1 MSEEDPAATAD
12 VAMIGGHPVLDF
24 VNTVAWRHDEAR
36 RADRVNSADAWA
48 RWGVAAGVLRSG
60 AASGQDAD
68 EPARLALVE
77 LREALW
83 AVLDALVDDRPLPL
97 LAWDSVRRA
106 LVEAR
111 AKAALPPTLPLRWQ
125 PAPPGLAALRGTLA
139 LQAEQLLASDDL
151 HRIHRCAGPGCGWF
165 FLDRSRAGTRRWCSS
180 GDCGNRDR
188 ARRHYARKHP
198 SAGRQGSKAP

>member
-1 MSEEDPAATAD
+1 MSEEDPATAAD

-24 VNTVAWRHDEAR
+24 VNTVAWRHDDAR

-48 RWGVAAGVLRSG
+48 RWGVAAGALQPG
-60 AASGQDAD
+60 AASGPATD
-68 EPARLALVE
+68 ESARDTLVE

-83 AVLDALVDDRPLPL
+83 AVLDALVDDRPLPQPS
-97 LAWDSVRRA
+97 WESVHRA
-106 LVEAR
+106 LVDAR
-111 AKAALPPTLPLRWQ
+111 AKAVLPAKLPLRWQ

-151 HRIHRCAGPGCGWF
+151 RRVHRCAGPGCGWF
-165 FLDRSRAGTRRWCSS
+165 FLDRTRAGTRRWCSS

-198 SAGRQGSKAP
+198 SAGPQGGPGS

>member
-1 MSEEDPAATAD
+1 MSEEDPATAAD

-24 VNTVAWRHDEAR
+24 VNTVAWRHDDAR

-48 RWGVAAGVLRSG
+48 RWGVAAGVLQPG
-60 AASGQDAD
+60 AASGPATD
-68 EPARLALVE
+68 ESARDALVE

-83 AVLDALVDDRPLPL
+83 AVLDALVDDRPLPQPS
-97 LAWDSVRRA
+97 WESVHRA
-106 LVEAR
+106 LVDAR
-111 AKAALPPTLPLRWQ
+111 AKAVLPAKLPLRWQ

-151 HRIHRCAGPGCGWF
+151 RRVHRCAGPGCGWF
-165 FLDRSRAGTRRWCSS
+165 FLDRTRAGTRRWCSS

-198 SAGRQGSKAP
+198 SAGPQGGPGS